1 MGASAPATARTA
13 LEAEEDVM
21 RLPPIPPAD
30 LTPAQKSLYDAMRQG
45 IASNFNTFKVLLED
59 GALMGPWN
67 PWLHEPRISK
77 AIWDLTMA
85 MTANATLPDNVRQIV
100 ILVVGA
106 RYDAAY
112 AKAPDSR
119 KGNEVALQ
127 INEAERLRKRATR
140 DRDEERYPFGERQ
153 SVPIRL
159 IQTPPISS
167 DGAFS
172 A

>member
-1 MGASAPATARTA
+1 
-13 LEAEEDVM
+13 
-21 RLPPIPPAD
+21 
-30 LTPAQKSLYDAMRQG
+30 
-45 IASNFNTFKVLLED
+45 
-59 GALMGPWN
+59 MGPWN

-153 SVPIRL
+153 SARSADACN
-159 IQTPPISS
+159 SS
-167 DGAFS
+167 WRNLRSCGAFVCS
-172 A
+172 AIQQ